1 MTAKS
6 TYSAAAR
13 MQLVVDDSGTVAQP
27 GPYSMGATCE
37 LSEDRFLTDDVIIK
51 DGDKIMPFSVVDPST
66 SAVTVEA
73 LVLSS
78 GQLSHLCPDAAATSG
93 WSYTVV
99 KTPFDYVSDAAVI
112 GGGFGGQLMVT
123 GPRSLPAPPG
133 ATAAAAWLTR
143 VGPGAWSVS
152 GTGTVPEQI
161 GPLSAGVSQEGPY
174 WYGWVVSRHVT
185 PTTDQFG
192 LLLFDPRN
200 AGTQML
206 TMQLPAAWEETIEN
220 TVVLFDPDQ
229 VPDGTPTGFA
239 VVLTSDGSISTYNQT
254 GPASFSGQFASALP
268 TTAGSLLWA
277 YTTPGSTTGQP
288 AILWQNENGIVGFQA
303 ENGAW
308 NFTGFTYGNPA
319 GDGQVAAW
327 KLNGA
332 YTFTFLNDGL
342 AQVVS
347 EIPGSGS
354 GISWTAPIPLAGGFE
369 KIYSLLA
376 DPSQSTLF
384 AADAAQTLNVL
395 TKDPVLGWTQTQVH
409 QDGASIQSVTSWRV
423 QITTLDANQVG
434 VGFGQI
440 RLSTDRPVG
449 FWQASGSTV
458 VTPGTPVTLT
468 AGPSGQVTFSIP
480 AEELDTARLTVQALD
495 SNGNPSGDPL
505 DVTPDIDVQT
515 FLAGQGSL
523 TDIGK
528 LTGPGLVA
536 ATIPVDPDNP
546 AGPQAKVFSKLTD
559 TTSAIAV
566 AGAVSH
572 VAQLGLGYQPVT
584 STAVRSAAFDLTASP
599 ATFSTSSD
607 PAAFDSLLG
616 GLGGLSWWDSAKN
629 DADSVFH
636 GLRHGVI
643 AFKKMVTSWSDELAQ
658 WTVTLTVDIG
668 DGIDNVMSYVVSDI
682 KSAIHAISSF
692 FQAVGAD
699 LKTAWEWLKHNV
711 LELIKYADA
720 NAKVIQ
726 GWLTQAVAVPDG
738 PLSAII
744 DHIEISSD
752 TFFTDLKTD
761 VTNDITALATVVE
774 DKLFGTS
781 EPMPPPPT
789 DSKSDDADILFKAGG
804 DIAKVWQHTPCGWL
818 YDKLESHLPK
828 DAGPDFDATVFS
840 QVLADLVNDVV
851 DATAT
856 ILDLGTVFYDAMK
869 LTAGTKDA
877 LNAMSVADF
886 FGALSKLVSDALT
899 LLDKLVD
906 TVLDALKAAVALVGD
921 ILTYQYQA
929 VPLIGELLDLAGV
942 DTTLSV
948 GHLMSLIVSYPA
960 TLTSKL
966 ITKNWNL
973 FPFPAV
979 QAGAA
984 HQEAVGAWHPDLTG
998 FGLNLAAAV
1007 GQFVWAVD
1015 DLVLDYYAFPVP
1027 EGTPNPSTTLYSF
1040 IDICCPAILW
1050 ILQWPTPTI
1059 ATANGQTVA
1068 PFIYNDFDNSQ
1079 HFGEHGNYLWGV
1091 LATGAAPFLTAAL
1104 AFAAKL
1110 TGLDKEGTV
1119 GDIVTAAVQTLSG
1132 LVNTILG
1139 CWYAK
1144 DNASST
1150 KLAVEE
1156 VIIGVMSNLSY
1167 EDTLLGIKQITGDTE
1182 TISLFVKMVI
1192 DTVGNFGTGIGYA
1205 ANALGALSPPPP
1217 S

>member
-1 MTAKS
+1 MTGKS
-6 TYSAAAR
+6 TPSAAAQT
-13 MQLVVDDSGTVAQP
+13 QLVVDDNGIVVQP

-37 LSEDRFLTDDVIIK
+37 LSEDRFLTDDVIIE
-51 DGDKIMPFSVVDPST
+51 DGAKIMPFSVVDPIT
-66 SAVTVEA
+66 GAVTVEA

-78 GQLSHLCPDAAATSG
+78 GQLSHLYPDAAATSG
-93 WSYTVV
+93 WSYTVL
-99 KTPFDYVSDAAVI
+99 KTPFDDVSDAAVV

-133 ATAAAAWLTR
+133 ATTAAAWLTR

-152 GTGTVPEQI
+152 GTGTVPERI

-174 WYGWVVSRHVT
+174 WSGWVTSVVGN
-185 PTTDQFG
+185 TDQFA
-192 LLLFDPRN
+192 LLLYDARN
-200 AGTQML
+200 SGTEML
-206 TMQLPAAWEETIEN
+206 TLQSPTDMGLAIEN

-229 VPDGTPTGFA
+229 VPDGTATGFA
-239 VVLTSDGSISTYNQT
+239 VVLTSDGSISTYNQA
-254 GPASFSGQFASALP
+254 GPASFSGQAASALP
-268 TTAGSLLWA
+268 TAAAALLWS

-288 AILWQNENGIVGFQA
+288 AILWQNENGIVGFQD
-303 ENGAW
+303 ETGAL

-327 KLNGA
+327 RLNDA
-332 YTFTFLNDGL
+332 YSFTFLNDSL

-347 EIPGSGS
+347 EIPGTGS
-354 GISWTAPIPLAGGFE
+354 GISWTAPIPLVGGFE

-384 AADAAQTLNVL
+384 AVDATQTLNVL
-395 TKDPVLGWTQTQVH
+395 TKDPALGWTQTQVH

-423 QITTLDANQVG
+423 QITTLDANQAG

-468 AGPSGQVTFSIP
+468 AGPSGKVTFSIP
-480 AEELDTARLTVQALD
+480 AEELDTALLTVQALD
-495 SNGNPSGDPL
+495 SNGNPSGDSL
-505 DVTPDIDVQT
+505 DVTPNIDVQN

-528 LTGPGLVA
+528 LTGPGLLA
-536 ATIPVDPDNP
+536 ATVPVDPDNP

-559 TTSAIAV
+559 TTSAASV

-572 VAQLGLGYQPVT
+572 VAQLGLGYQPAS
-584 STAVRSAAFDLTASP
+584 STAVRSATFDLTASP
-599 ATFSTSSD
+599 ATFSTSPD
-607 PAAFDSLLG
+607 PAAFDSLRG
-616 GLGGLSWWDSAKN
+616 GLGDVSWWDSAKN
-629 DADSVFH
+629 DFHSVFH

-668 DGIDNVMSYVVSDI
+668 NGIDSVMSYVVSDI

-692 FQAVGAD
+692 FQALGAD

-711 LELIKYADA
+711 LELIKNADA

-726 GWLTQAVAVPDG
+726 GWLTQAVAPNG
-738 PLSAII
+738 PLSTII
-744 DHIEISSD
+744 DHIEITSN

-761 VTNDITALATVVE
+761 VTNDITALATAVE
-774 DKLFGTS
+774 NNLFGTS

-789 DSKSDDADILFKAGG
+789 DSTSDDADIIFKVGG

-828 DAGPDFDATVFS
+828 DAAPDFDPTVFS

-851 DATAT
+851 GVTTT
-856 ILDLGTVFYDAMK
+856 ILDLGTAFYDAMK
-869 LTAGTKDA
+869 LTAGTKDD

-886 FGALSKLVSDALT
+886 FGALSKLVSDTLT
-899 LLDKLVD
+899 LLDNLVD
-906 TVLDALKAAVALVGD
+906 TVLDALKAAVTLVGD

-960 TLTSKL
+960 TLASKL

-973 FPFPAV
+973 FPFPAAE
-979 QAGAA
+979 AGAA
-984 HQEAVGAWHPDLTG
+984 DQEAVGAWQPDLTG

-1015 DLVLDYYAFPVP
+1015 DLVIDYYAFPVP
-1027 EGTPNPSTTLYSF
+1027 EGTPNPSTTLFNF
-1040 IDICCPAILW
+1040 IDIVCPAVLW
-1050 ILQWPTPTI
+1050 ILQWPTPTV

-1068 PFIYNDFDNSQ
+1068 PFTYNDFDNSQ
-1079 HFGEHGNYLWGV
+1079 RFGEHPNYLWGILV
-1091 LATGAAPFLTAAL
+1091 TGAAPFLTAAF

-1110 TGLDKEGTV
+1110 AGLDKEGTV
-1119 GDIVTAAVQTLSG
+1119 GDIVTATVQTLSG

-1144 DNASST
+1144 ANANTT
-1150 KLAVEE
+1150 KIAVEE
-1156 VIIGVMSNLSY
+1156 VILGVMSNLSY
-1167 EDTLLGIKQITGDTE
+1167 DDTLLGIKQITGE
-1182 TISLFVKMVI
+1182 SEEISLFIKMVI

-1205 ANALGALSPPPP
+1205 ANALGALTPP